1 MMTVLTILKFIGL
14 VLLWILI
21 IFLAVGIVL
30 LICPLGYSLKAK
42 CMGIDCKA
50 SVNYLFHIIYATV
63 SYKDKLEIKLRL
75 FGIPVN
81 VQKLLNKKQSSTDS
95 KNVSESAES
104 IENRLDSDCDNT
116 PSNDTSTDR
125 GITKASDESGEKN
138 VIEEEPTKQKPAKQ
152 KPGKKI
158 NPRAIYDV
166 LMKDNTR
173 AAFLVVKKRMGKL
186 FRAIL
191 PHKFM
196 LKVTYG
202 LNNPAY
208 TGFVL
213 GLYEM
218 FIFYLGRSIEL
229 NPVFD
234 DTAFEFDLKLKG
246 RIIPI
251 VMLTQLIAV
260 VLNKNCRRFI
270 SDIRRS
276 V

>member
-1 MMTVLTILKFIGL
+1 M
-14 VLLWILI
+14 LWILI

-42 CMGIDCKA
+42 GMGIDCKA

-138 VIEEEPTKQKPAKQ
+138 VIEEEPTKQKP
-152 KPGKKI
+152 GKKI

-166 LMKDNTR
+166 LIKDNTR

-186 FRAIL
+186 FRTIL
-191 PHKFM
+191 PRKFN
-196 LKVTYG
+196 LKLTYG

-234 DTAFEFDLKLKG
+234 DTAFEFDLKLTG
-246 RIIPI
+246 WIISI

-270 SDIRRS
+270 SDLRRS

>member
-1 MMTVLTILKFIGL
+1 MTVLTILKFIGL

-30 LICPLGYSLKAK
+30 LICPIGYSLKAK
-42 CMGIDCKA
+42 GMGIDCKA

-138 VIEEEPTKQKPAKQ
+138 VID
-152 KPGKKI
+152 
-158 NPRAIYDV
+158 PRAIYDV
-166 LMKDNTR
+166 LIKDNTR

-186 FRAIL
+186 FRTIL
-191 PHKFM
+191 PRKFN
-196 LKVTYG
+196 LKLTYG

-234 DTAFEFDLKLKG
+234 DTAFDFDLRLKG

>member
-1 MMTVLTILKFIGL
+1 M
-14 VLLWILI
+14 
-21 IFLAVGIVL
+21 
-30 LICPLGYSLKAK
+30 
-42 CMGIDCKA
+42 
-50 SVNYLFHIIYATV
+50 
-63 SYKDKLEIKLRL
+63 
-75 FGIPVN
+75 
-81 VQKLLNKKQSSTDS
+81 
-95 KNVSESAES
+95 
-104 IENRLDSDCDNT
+104 
-116 PSNDTSTDR
+116 
-125 GITKASDESGEKN
+125 GEKN

-166 LMKDNTR
+166 LIKDNTR

-186 FRAIL
+186 FRTIL
-191 PHKFM
+191 PRKFN
-196 LKVTYG
+196 LKLTYG

>member
-1 MMTVLTILKFIGL
+1 M
-14 VLLWILI
+14 LWILI
-21 IFLAVGIVL
+21 IFLAVGILL

-42 CMGIDCKA
+42 GMGIDCKA

-158 NPRAIYDV
+158 NLRAIYDV
-166 LMKDNTR
+166 LIKDNTR

-186 FRAIL
+186 FRTIL
-191 PHKFM
+191 PRKFN
-196 LKVTYG
+196 LKLTYG

>member
-1 MMTVLTILKFIGL
+1 M
-14 VLLWILI
+14 LWILI
-21 IFLAVGIVL
+21 IFLAVGTVL

-42 CMGIDCKA
+42 GMGIECKA

-166 LMKDNTR
+166 LIKDNTR

-186 FRAIL
+186 FRTIL
-191 PHKFM
+191 PRKFN
-196 LKVTYG
+196 LKLTYG

>member
-1 MMTVLTILKFIGL
+1 M
-14 VLLWILI
+14 LWILI
-21 IFLAVGIVL
+21 ILLALGVVL
-30 LICPLGYSLKAK
+30 LICPLNYSLKANGMPPK
-42 CMGIDCKA
+42 AKA
-50 SVNYLFHIIYATV
+50 SVSYLFHIIYATV
-63 SYKDKLEIKLRL
+63 SYNNKLEIKLRL
-75 FGIPVN
+75 FGIPIN
-81 VQKLLNKKQSSTDS
+81 ISKLQS
-95 KNVSESAES
+95 KNETPKDNKEDDKTQSEL
-104 IENRLDSDCDNT
+104 NLTDQNT
-116 PSNDTSTDR
+116 DEKKKVTS
-125 GITKASDESGEKN
+125 KS
-138 VIEEEPTKQKPAKQ
+138 
-152 KPGKKI
+152 GKKI
-158 NPRAIYDV
+158 DLRAGYDV

-191 PHKFM
+191 PYKFK
-196 LKVTYG
+196 LKMTYG

-218 FIFYLGRSIEL
+218 LIFYLGRSIEL

-251 VMLTQLIAV
+251 VMLVQLIAV